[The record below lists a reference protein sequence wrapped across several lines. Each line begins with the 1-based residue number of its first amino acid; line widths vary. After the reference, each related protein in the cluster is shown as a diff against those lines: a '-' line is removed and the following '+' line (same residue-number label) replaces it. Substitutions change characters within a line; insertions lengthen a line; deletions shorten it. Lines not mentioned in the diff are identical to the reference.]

1 MADNNVDLQQM
12 ADSHGHSDASH
23 VGLTQSINAGVDTFW
38 AKRKGSA
45 EYKAQFE
52 SKRGFRRKTNFKSD
66 ETLEREA
73 EESKK
78 KALAREEAN
87 KKPTRSISFVERLLK
102 SINKPEFKNIEKRAL
117 VNLQAASYLKKTKTG
132 IGKQRLRLP
141 KILKILESHN
151 VPHGSHNYN
160 QLIAGIETIKERVQN
175 N

>member
-23 VGLTQSINAGVDTFW
+23 IGLTQSINSGVDTFW
-38 AKRKGSA
+38 AKRKGTA
-45 EYKAQFE
+45 GYKTHYE
-52 SKRGFRRKTNFKSD
+52 GKGFRRKANFKS
-66 ETLEREA
+66 EATLEREA
-73 EESKK
+73 EEAKK
-78 KALAREEAN
+78 KALAREEAD
-87 KKPTRSISFVERLLK
+87 KKPTRSVSFVERLLK
-102 SINKPEFKNIEKRAL
+102 SVNKPEFKNIEKRAL
-117 VNLQAASYLKKTKTG
+117 VNLEAASYLKKTKTG

-175 N
+175 G

>member
-1 MADNNVDLQQM
+1 MPQANNKPEHEV
-12 ADSHGHSDASH
+12 AESHGSMYDVPA
-23 VGLTQSINAGVDTFW
+23 GLMAEINAGIDRFW
-38 AKRKGSA
+38 KKRKGTA

-52 SKRGFRRKTNFKSD
+52 KKGFRKKASFKS
-66 ETLEREA
+66 EATLEREA
-73 EESKK
+73 EEAKK

-87 KKPTRSISFVERLLK
+87 KKPTRSISFVEKLLK

-132 IGKQRLRLP
+132 IGKQRLRLS

-175 N
+175 G